1 MTTVKWGATGIPK
14 NGGFRFDVLNTR
26 TRVWRRDAL
35 PDHRHRHRHARPRDR
50 MATLAL
56 QERLSTVRR
65 LDGLRIGVVDYAPG
79 REVTTVQYHYQR
91 SFVEDIRYDRH
102 G

>member
-1 MTTVKWGATGIPK
+1 
-14 NGGFRFDVLNTR
+14 
-26 TRVWRRDAL
+26 
-35 PDHRHRHRHARPRDR
+35 
-50 MATLAL
+50 MAALAL